1 MFLVP
6 RGGSPDAA
14 GVLTRQLLALVAGLV
29 GCPALA
35 VLVMDMVAHRSE
47 AATSSASIS
56 TTERQGVPALRRAPT
71 PRRDEEV
78 KDVDWILDVDRAG
91 WVAFTKDERIT
102 RYPEEQEALARS
114 TLRVFPIG
122 NQRLR

>member
-1 MFLVP
+1 
-6 RGGSPDAA
+6 
-14 GVLTRQLLALVAGLV
+14 
-29 GCPALA
+29 
-35 VLVMDMVAHRSE
+35 MDMVAHRRE